1 MLHAIGAWRAA
12 THDTTVTAEERKAIE
27 DVWKHRERLSSYSRA
42 LFTLAAHDFGD
53 SAKTAVL
60 VRNLE
65 DGVKIDRG
73 ADPDAAE
80 TMATARWGADGFWWR
95 WYEGPVEST
104 AFALQ
109 ALVRV
114 DPQNKLIEPAMN
126 WLVKNRRGA
135 QWNNTRDTAI
145 AILALNDYLTASGEL
160 EGDAK
165 WDVTVNGTPVSSMS
179 IDPALVRDDNVIRIH
194 RIGGKA
200 LYFAIEGRFV
210 SLEEPVKAA
219 GNEIFVKREYVRL
232 APKPTLLKGVAYDRV
247 PLADGGTLN
256 SGDRVEVIVTIEAK
270 NDYEYLLFEDLKPA
284 GLEAVSLR
292 SGEPLYATSGNRTEW
307 VYQELRDRKVALFID
322 HLGQGTWQL
331 RYTLRA
337 EVPGT
342 FHALPILGQAMYV
355 PEIHANGDEVRLE
368 VKN

>member
-1 MLHAIGAWRAA
+1 MDMRLADTAWRADA
-12 THDTTVTAEERKAIE
+12 NDETSSDRARKA
-27 DVWKHRERLSSYSRA
+27 
-42 LFTLAAHDFGD
+42 
-53 SAKTAVL
+53 
-60 VRNLE
+60 LE

-73 ADPDAAE
+73 ADPEAAE
-80 TMATARWGADGFWWR
+80 TMATARWGTDRFWWH
-95 WYEGPVEST
+95 WFDGPVEST
-104 AFALQ
+104 AFAMQ
-109 ALVRV
+109 ALVRI

-145 AILALNDYLTASGEL
+145 AVLALNDYLTASGEL
-160 EGDAK
+160 QSDAK
-165 WDVTVNGTPVSSMS
+165 WNVTVNGVPAESKS
-179 IDPALVRDDNVIRIH
+179 IDAALVRDNNVIQIH

-232 APKPTLLKGVAYDRV
+232 APKPTLLKGIAYNRV
-247 PLADGGTLN
+247 PLADGGTVN
-256 SGDRVEVIVTIEAK
+256 SGDRIEVIVTIESK

-284 GLEAVSLR
+284 GLEAVSLQ
-292 SGEPLYATSGNRTEW
+292 SGEPLFATSGDRSAW

-322 HLGQGTWQL
+322 HLPQGTWEL
-331 RYTLRA
+331 RYILRA
-337 EVPGT
+337 EVPGA
-342 FHALPILGQAMYV
+342 FHALPLLGQAMYV
-355 PEIHANGDEVRLE
+355 PEIRANGDEVRMA